1 MKVYII
7 SVLWYSAKIILAV
20 FDSIEKAINFADQ
33 HSKDSRNKRENYQID
48 EMVVK

>member
-1 MKVYII
+1 MKVFIVSI
-7 SVLWYSAKIILAV
+7 SWYSATDIIAV
-20 FDSIEKAINFADQ
+20 FDSREKASKFVDQ

>member
-1 MKVYII
+1 MKVYIV
-7 SVLWYSAKIILAV
+7 SVSWYSDTDILAV
-20 FDSIEKAINFADQ
+20 FDSREKANKFADQ